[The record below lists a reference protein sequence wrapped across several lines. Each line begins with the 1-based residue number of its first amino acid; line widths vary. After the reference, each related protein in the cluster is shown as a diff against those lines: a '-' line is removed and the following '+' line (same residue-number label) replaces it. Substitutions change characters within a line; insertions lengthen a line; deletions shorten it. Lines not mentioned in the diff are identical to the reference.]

1 MGENKK
7 LSWKY
12 LRPGD
17 EIRGTEGTGSHSGF
31 KAYVK
36 EVNTAYVT
44 VEMWVKGGKE
54 ERLSSDLTFLVP
66 MTEDEFILKYNRAAG
81 DLIASLKNSL
91 TRDEI
96 GKKEQWNAW
105 VSSNPWELAQNCRK
119 EKLKIVGHCREI
131 VPKESWASGDLL
143 DVGICAEDEDGDRI
157 WCHFRGTDIERMT
170 KMYERYQKYIK
181 EGKIK
186 GKNYDRES
194 FDLLVEME
202 ENE

>member
-1 MGENKK
+1 MEENKK
-7 LSWKY
+7 LTWRQ

-17 EIRGTEGTGSHSGF
+17 QIKGTEDKKFRSGF
-31 KAYVK
+31 SAFVK
-36 EVNTAYVT
+36 EINPAYVT
-44 VEMWVKGGKE
+44 VEMWTKGGRE
-54 ERLSSDLTFLVP
+54 EQLSSDLMFLVP
-66 MTEDEFILKYNRAAG
+66 ISEDEFILKYNRAAG
-81 DLIASLKNSL
+81 EIISALKHRL
-91 TRDEI
+91 VKDEI
-96 GKKEQWNAW
+96 GQKEQWNAW

-119 EKLKIVGHCREI
+119 EKLKIVGYSREI